1 MFDPVSLLAGV
12 LTCGIPSGLIIWKY
26 KKAFK
31 MLSNVGVSSRKLL
44 DDGGVTLGDLINRPE
59 DVPLKVLASLPKS
72 KFDQII
78 DYLKEA
84 RKYAT
89 TSQQPSGGG
98 FDLMKIWNKVPM
110 FLRPIIESWVKANFG
125 VDIQQILQN
134 PEMIMAI
141 LESIK
146 PPKEPEKMKE
156 VQKETMQKLEEI
168 PLDTESFEKYMKE
181 KYGINVAVR

>member
-1 MFDPVSLLAGV
+1 MFDYVSLIV
-12 LTCGIPSGLIIWKY
+12 GLIGGLIPAGLFIWRIKRSVRL
-26 KKAFK
+26 
-31 MLSNVGVSSRKLL
+31 LSTMAKSRTALDESS
-44 DDGGVTLGDLINRPE
+44 VTLGDLINRPD
-59 DVPLKVLASLPKS
+59 DVPIKVLASLPRT
-72 KFDQII
+72 KFDQLI

-89 TSQQPSGGG
+89 PPQQSSGGI
-98 FDLMKIWNKVPM
+98 DLMKIWNKVPM
-110 FLRPIIESWVKANFG
+110 FLRPVIESWVKANFG
-125 VDIQQILQN
+125 VDIQQVLQN

-146 PPKEPEKMKE
+146 PPKNAEKMKE

>member
-1 MFDPVSLLAGV
+1 MARSKGDRILDE
-12 LTCGIPSGLIIWKY
+12 
-26 KKAFK
+26 
-31 MLSNVGVSSRKLL
+31 SS
-44 DDGGVTLGDLINRPE
+44 VTLGDLINRPE
-59 DVPLKVLASLPKS
+59 DVPLKVIAGIPRT
-72 KFDQII
+72 KFNQLIE
-78 DYLKEA
+78 YLKEVH
-84 RKYAT
+84 KV
-89 TSQQPSGGG
+89 SLQQQKQETGGI
-98 FDLMKIWNKVPM
+98 DLMKMWNKVPM
-110 FLRPIIESWVKANFG
+110 FLRPVIESWVKANFG